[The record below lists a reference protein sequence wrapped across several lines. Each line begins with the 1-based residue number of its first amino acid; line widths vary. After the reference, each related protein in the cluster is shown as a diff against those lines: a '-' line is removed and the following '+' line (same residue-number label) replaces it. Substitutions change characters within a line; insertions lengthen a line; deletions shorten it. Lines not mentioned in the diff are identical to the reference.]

1 MPFSSRS
8 ATGEEAESERDA
20 RGTAE
25 PHRHRHPLAPTWAAL
40 DRDRGNAGRGE
51 PAPELRA
58 RGYGTDAPAANPT
71 HDCRRRETGVEVPR
85 RPRRARTCRGRGL
98 GDRFHPDRADNGRRD
113 GGRTRRRS
121 ALEAARRNGRILFVR
136 YPESSPHATG
146 LQRAGLISYREEHLF
161 ALPRTGRS
169 AANSAFRAAARSD
182 RAGTF
187 RLYCKA
193 VPQHVRRSEALT
205 QQEWRAVID
214 SFDCE
219 KEYVAEG
226 DRGIVAWA
234 GFGERECH
242 LILEPGIEGLS
253 DAALDLIESHG
264 PRHGTLVLGDDQDG
278 LHDRAA
284 ERGYTAMG
292 VRLVCARRLAQ
303 LQSLKEVSPLPAESL
318 A

>member
-1 MPFSSRS
+1 MSEMRAEPLSPIDTATLWPQLGRLSTEIVATRAGENLLLSSGLA
-8 ATGEEAESERDA
+8 ATGLTRLPRIPRTIVVGVKRALRYRGVLVA
-20 RGTAE
+20 RE
-25 PHRHRHPLAPTWAAL
+25 LAGGAAWEIVSI
-40 DRDRGNAGRGE
+40 RI
-51 PAPELRA
+51 
-58 RGYGTDAPAANPT
+58 
-71 HDCRRRETGVEVPR
+71 
-85 RPRRARTCRGRGL
+85 ARTIDDETVGALAAG
-98 GDRFHPDRADNGRRD
+98 A
-113 GGRTRRRS
+113 

-146 LQRAGLISYREEHLF
+146 LQRAGLISYREEHLL
-161 ALPRTGRS
+161 ALPRSGRS
-169 AANSAFRAAARSD
+169 AETGAFRPAARSD